1 MLIDDVTRE
10 VLASR
15 WWKSVAIEH
24 GFGGFLWMEFDLEA
38 FFAAIKAF
46 KTIFVWYNHQLT
58 VQMNN

>member
-15 WWKSVAIEH
+15 WRKSVAIEH

-38 FFAAIKAF
+38 FFAAIKGF
-46 KTIFVWYNHQLT
+46 KTIFI
-58 VQMNN
+58 